1 MKKLIIY
8 ILLALLISI
17 STIGTTALAADTNSG
32 TSENNEITYIAPT
45 IPKPDLLPGPDEAK
59 QKDKGTRNILINTIL
74 PFFGVGLIGAVGMF
88 SMVFLIIAGVRFAT
102 AYGNDEAIQKAK
114 TQAVYALVG
123 LVIAILSYAIVR
135 IITNIKYEGDT
146 TTHHQ
151 IETNIV

>member
-1 MKKLIIY
+1 MKKIIIY

-17 STIGTTALAADTNSG
+17 SMIGTTALAADADNS
-32 TSENNEITYIAPT
+32 TSESTYTAPT
-45 IPKPDLLPGPDEAK
+45 IPKPDLLPGPDEAR
-59 QKDKGTRNILINTIL
+59 QKDKGTRNILIDTIL
-74 PFFGVGLIGAVGMF
+74 PFYGVGIIGFVGML
-88 SMVFLIIAGVRFAT
+88 SIIFLIIAGVRFAT

-114 TQAVYALVG
+114 GQAMYALIG

-135 IITNIKYEGDT
+135 IITNIKYEDNT